1 MSTFLL
7 STILISMLFLAVMII
22 YVIDKIHSIEKHSR
36 RVTGGGVPPAPADE
50 RFAALEGEQ
59 IWQALAGMP
68 AEGWDAQA
76 LDELRKLYEP
86 VLLRHIGELL
96 EEGMLDARQ
105 GIQVK
110 PNDLRAIKT
119 THGQVLSWIPPEEA
133 RRIYD
138 LGQDRL
144 RAGEDNLP
152 AIRARLD
159 ETCDRLFASLGL
171 SPAQSASRILL
182 PGSEPA
188 PAPAPPGSPAMSH
201 AMAPSIA
208 SALAP
213 AFAPALVPDAV
224 TGGVPSGAPHALAPV
239 AAKADATAP
248 VSLDVS

>member
-7 STILISMLFLAVMII
+7 STILISMLFVAVMII

-36 RVTGGGVPPAPADE
+36 RVADGGVPPAPADE
-50 RFAALEGEQ
+50 RFAGLEGER
-59 IWQALAGMP
+59 IWQTLAGMQ

-76 LDELRKLYEP
+76 LDELRKHYEP

-119 THGQVLSWIPPEEA
+119 THGQLLSWIPPEEA

-152 AIRARLD
+152 AIRVRLD

-171 SPAQSASRILL
+171 SPTQSVSRILL
-182 PGSEPA
+182 PGAA
-188 PAPAPPGSPAMSH
+188 PAAAPPDPAAMSH

-213 AFAPALVPDAV
+213 ALAPALVPEAV
-224 TGGVPSGAPHALAPV
+224 TGGVPFDAPHALAPV
-239 AAKADATAP
+239 AATADATAP
-248 VSLDVS
+248 VSLNVT

>member
-7 STILISMLFLAVMII
+7 STILISMLFVAVMII

-36 RVTGGGVPPAPADE
+36 RVADGGVPPAPADE
-50 RFAALEGEQ
+50 RFAGLEGEQ
-59 IWQALAGMP
+59 IWQTLAGMP
-68 AEGWDAQA
+68 VEGWDAQA
-76 LDELRKLYEP
+76 LDELRKHYEP

-110 PNDLRAIKT
+110 PNELRAIKT
-119 THGQVLSWIPPEEA
+119 THGQLLSWIPPEEA

-144 RAGEDNLP
+144 RASEDNLP

-171 SPAQSASRILL
+171 SPTQSVSRILL
-182 PGSEPA
+182 PGAEPA
-188 PAPAPPGSPAMSH
+188 AAPPDSAAMPLG
-201 AMAPSIA
+201 MAPSIA

-213 AFAPALVPDAV
+213 ALAPALFPDAV
-224 TGGVPSGAPHALAPV
+224 TGGVPSDAPHALAPV
-239 AAKADATAP
+239 AATADTTAP
-248 VSLDVS
+248 VSLNVS

>member
-36 RVTGGGVPPAPADE
+36 RVADGGVPPAPADE
-50 RFAALEGEQ
+50 RFAGLEGEK
-59 IWQALAGMP
+59 IWQTLAGMP

-76 LDELRKLYEP
+76 LDELRKHYEP

-110 PNDLRAIKT
+110 PSDLRAIKT

-171 SPAQSASRILL
+171 SPTQSVSRILL
-182 PGSEPA
+182 PGAEPA
-188 PAPAPPGSPAMSH
+188 AAPPDSQATPL

-213 AFAPALVPDAV
+213 ALAPAPVPDAASGV
-224 TGGVPSGAPHALAPV
+224 VPSDAPHALASV
-239 AAKADATAP
+239 AATADATAP
-248 VSLDVS
+248 VSLNVS